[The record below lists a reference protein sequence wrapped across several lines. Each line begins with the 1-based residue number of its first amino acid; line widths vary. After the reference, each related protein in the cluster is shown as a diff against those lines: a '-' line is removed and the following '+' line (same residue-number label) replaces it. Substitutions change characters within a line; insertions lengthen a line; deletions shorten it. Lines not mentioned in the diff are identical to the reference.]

1 MSIVYFSIRDKNKKR
16 ICGEDRRQFKMR
28 TFITCLLLVGFVCI
42 VATNENSAM
51 AANALGASKDKKP
64 AVRGEDVA
72 KEGGRLKGVGEKKGL
87 IAGETRVLHFPKDRS
102 IGRLK
107 IQDIGIN
114 ESLFQSIH
122 KSGDKWEYFGE
133 AIGDVVVPEDKQL
146 KLIVSKAGVQD
157 LSPLSTLGWNDL
169 HTLDLKSTGADDTC
183 MRHLDGLTGLKVLNL
198 RGTKITD
205 VGLQV
210 IKGLKSLRHLHLSSE
225 ITDAGLVYLSGL
237 KSLEKL
243 SLLSTKITDAGLA
256 DVAKVTSL
264 RDLYLGGTNIT
275 DAGLAHLA
283 KLTSLSYLNLQ
294 NTHVSDAGLAH
305 LKNTISLKSL
315 NVGNTNI
322 TDKGLAYL
330 SNLTL
335 LESLIL
341 FKTNIT
347 DKGLAYLKA
356 MPLLKELNLEY
367 TQVTDN
373 GLWHLK
379 DVKSLESLKLP
390 NHTLSDR
397 GMTYL
402 AQLPKLKHLIIRTT
416 KQICT
421 DEGLRH
427 LSSLN
432 LLEELD
438 IGGPGVTDEGLSHIA
453 KLTNLKVLSLQN
465 CPITNDG
472 LAKLTTLKS
481 LQKLTLHNGRG
492 DRNMEVTGAGL
503 AYFRQLPLIYLWL
516 WQIKLDESRLTQIGG
531 LTQLEEL
538 QIRQMPLCDED
549 LANLRTL
556 SSLKRLVFDSETV
569 SDGGIAHLA
578 GLTSMEDLAPSVP
591 MTDVGLS
598 YLANMNRLE
607 RLQVNGDFTDKGLGH
622 LGRLKALRTLRI
634 TSGNDFSPSNLERL
648 QKELPLL
655 QTFGVIKSREI
666 KIPPKIGVAAPQFN
680 LKTLDGK
687 ETVLEDYRGKVVVL
701 YFWATWCRPCV
712 AGTPKLRKFYAD
724 MKASF
729 GDDFEMISL
738 SMDDNEQLVCVHV
751 KKYGLIWPQA
761 RIGLNSKI
769 SSDYGVNDTAPKSFL
784 IGPDGKILLTPES
797 PQVDTESFIEKVLK
811 NRKI

>member
-1 MSIVYFSIRDKNKKR
+1 MARSSEIMERLRALKQRFYPHSLA
-16 ICGEDRRQFKMR
+16 RRWLLLSV
-28 TFITCLLLVGFVCI
+28 FITSITLTILGGLSLVY
-42 VATNENSAM
+42 AESH
-51 AANALGASKDKKP
+51 ASKS
-64 AVRGEDVA
+64 A
-72 KEGGRLKGVGEKKGL
+72 
-87 IAGETRVLHFPKDRS
+87 TRVLHFPKDRS

-114 ESLFQSIH
+114 ESLFQSINR
-122 KSGDKWEYFGE
+122 SGDNWEDFGE
-133 AIGDVVVPEDKQL
+133 AIGDVVVPEGKQL

-157 LSPLSTLGWNDL
+157 LSPLSTLGRNDL
-169 HTLDLKSTGADDTC
+169 HTLDLMSTGANDTC
-183 MRHLDGLTGLKVLNL
+183 MRHLDGLIGLKVLNL

-205 VGLQV
+205 VGLRV

-225 ITDAGLVYLSGL
+225 ITDASLVYLSGL

-264 RDLYLGGTNIT
+264 RELFLGGINIT

-283 KLTSLSYLNLQ
+283 KSTSLRYLNLQ

-356 MPLLKELNLEY
+356 MPLLKELNLEN

-373 GLWHLK
+373 GLGHLK

-390 NHTLSDR
+390 NHSLSDR
-397 GMTYL
+397 GMTYI

-481 LQKLTLHNGRG
+481 LERLTLHNGRG

-503 AYFRQLPLIYLWL
+503 AYLRQLPLTYLWL
-516 WQIKLDESRLTQIGG
+516 WQIKLDESRFTQIGE

-538 QIRQMPLCDED
+538 QIRQMPLRDED

-578 GLTSMEDLAPSVP
+578 GLTSMEDLALSVS
-591 MTDVGLS
+591 MTDAGLS
-598 YLANMNRLE
+598 YLTNMSKLH
-607 RLQVNGDFTDKGLGH
+607 RLQIKGDFLDEGLRH
-622 LGRLKALRTLRI
+622 LEKLKALRTLRI
-634 TSGNDFSPSNLERL
+634 TSGNDFSHASLEQL
-648 QKELPLL
+648 QKKLRVLH
-655 QTFGVIKSREI
+655 TFRVNKSREI
-666 KIPPKIGVAAPQFN
+666 KSRPKTREVAPTFS

-687 ETVLEDYRGKVVVL
+687 VIDLGKYRGKVVLL
-701 YFWATWCRPCV
+701 YFWATWCSPCV
-712 AGTPKLRKFYAD
+712 ASTPGLKKFYEEL
-724 MKASF
+724 SNY
-729 GDDFEMISL
+729 DDFVMISL
-738 SMDDNEQLVCVHV
+738 SLDEDESSLRRYIERN
-751 KKYGLIWPQA
+751 GITWPQV
-761 RIGLNSKI
+761 RLGLHSQVAA
-769 SSDYGVNDTAPKSFL
+769 DYGVSGVPAYIL
-784 IGPDGKILLTPES
+784 IGPDGKVLLSRER
-797 PQVDTESFIEKVLK
+797 DWD
-811 NRKI
+811 KIKAMARIQYKRD